1 MFGRLIRCWCY
12 GGGLAGALLL
22 ALTPLIAAGWS
33 RAMTLTFLTLP
44 IYMLHQLEE
53 HDDDRFRR
61 FFNDTIAH
69 GREGLT
75 PLAVF
80 VVNIFGVWCVIATA
94 IYLAWAV
101 SSGWGLIAVY
111 LVAVNALVHLAH
123 SVMFRR
129 YNPGLATAA
138 VLFVPLSGAAL
149 WTIDAAGRYHAMGLV
164 TALVLHAVIIIH
176 VKRRLTAL

>member
-1 MFGRLIRCWCY
+1 MLGRLIRFWCY

-33 RAMTLTFLTLP
+33 PAITLIFLTLP

-80 VVNIFGVWCVIATA
+80 VVNIFCVWGVIAAA
-94 IYLAWAV
+94 IYLARALAP
-101 SSGWGLIAVY
+101 GWGLIAVY
-111 LVAVNALVHLAH
+111 LVAVNALVHLVHA
-123 SVMFRR
+123 VMFRR
-129 YNPGLATAA
+129 YNPGLVTAA

-149 WTIDAAGRYHAMGLV
+149 WTIDAGGEYHVIGLL
-164 TALVLHAVIIIH
+164 TALVLHAAIIIH
-176 VKRRLTAL
+176 VKRRMAAL